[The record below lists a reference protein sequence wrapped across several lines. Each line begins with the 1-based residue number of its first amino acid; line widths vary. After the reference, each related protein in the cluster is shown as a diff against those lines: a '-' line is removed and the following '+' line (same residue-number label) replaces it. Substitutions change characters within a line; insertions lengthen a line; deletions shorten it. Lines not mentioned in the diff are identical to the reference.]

1 MKIKLNL
8 PKSWN
13 ELSEFQ
19 LERMALLFLTGTPG
33 AQFDVAIF
41 LILANCRW
49 YTFLRNY
56 RVMLVLKNVP
66 VSQLRQFY
74 GFIYK
79 EDNRTAF
86 AKSILPL
93 WERLKFRKALRPPG
107 QQLLNITAEEFAAL
121 EDFHRLW
128 LSHKKEADRNVLE
141 YMAAILYHAKGRDYD
156 KLELPEL
163 SKRFGKVP
171 FAKLLA
177 MERAYSGSK
186 NAIVKRFKDAF
197 KKGGKTKSGGKQYGF
212 GKVILNA
219 AGGKF
224 GTHKETRQTNIY
236 IFLEEFE
243 ENLKPVKK

>member
-1 MKIKLNL
+1 MKIKINL

-13 ELSEFQ
+13 ELSTFQ
-19 LERMALLFLTGTPG
+19 LERMALLFHTGSPG
-33 AQFDVAIF
+33 AKFDVNIF

-56 RVMLVLKNVP
+56 RVMLILKNVP
-66 VSQLRQFY
+66 VSELRKFY
-74 GFIYK
+74 AFIYK
-79 EDNRTAF
+79 ENNRTNF
-86 AKSILPL
+86 APSILPIK
-93 WERLKFRKALRPPG
+93 ERLKFWKHLRPPG

-121 EDFHRLW
+121 EDFHKLW
-128 LSHKKEADRNVLE
+128 LQHKKEADRNVLE
-141 YMAAILYHAKGRDYD
+141 YMAAVLYQARNRQYD

-163 SKRFGKVP
+163 AKRFNQVP
-171 FAKLLA
+171 FSKLLA
-177 MERAYSGSK
+177 MELVYFGSK

-197 KKGGKTKSGGKQYGF
+197 KKGGKTKAGGKQYGF

-243 ENLKPVKK
+243 ENLKQVKK